1 MSEINS
7 YIEEIKNYSDRHT
20 ELKKSHHFVFN
31 MPISINNIKPKP
43 NQNDEIVLIMG
54 MNPGETDQSWNY
66 FPEKLESSIKDLFRK
81 LRTSKEIKNKVA
93 EMVNKNEKL
102 TGYPVEASSNFKFW
116 DDDDI
121 NNWKNKK
128 KEAPDSSHDN
138 WSGTIKAI
146 CETGCKKNNLSIIQ
160 TEYFFWSTPDIDEF
174 ENRFGYN
181 WKKNPHEEFC
191 LSINRKLIDYYN
203 TKIIIYFGIGDA
215 ERIKKT
221 FNLEEVETYEVPEL
235 KSNKKILAKLY
246 FLKTM
251 NKKDIPF
258 LISTHPSNYM
268 SKKEM
273 ECIRLLFDYI
283 CENDGVAMPKHL
295 YDECKDAINSNYEGR

>member
-1 MSEINS
+1 MS
-7 YIEEIKNYSDRHT
+7 
-20 ELKKSHHFVFN
+20 LK
-31 MPISINNIKPKP
+31 I
-43 NQNDEIVLIMG
+43 
-54 MNPGETDQSWNY
+54 
-66 FPEKLESSIKDLFRK
+66 DL
-81 LRTSKEIKNKVA
+81 
-93 EMVNKNEKL
+93 
-102 TGYPVEASSNFKFW
+102 
-116 DDDDI
+116 
-121 NNWKNKK
+121 
-128 KEAPDSSHDN
+128 
-138 WSGTIKAI
+138 AI
-146 CETGCKKNNLSIIQ
+146 IG
-160 TEYFFWSTPDIDEF
+160 
-174 ENRFGYN
+174 
-181 WKKNPHEEFC
+181 KNPHEEFC

-251 NKKDIPF
+251 NKKNIPF

-268 SKKEM
+268 SKEM